1 MLGDGVLLSLVV
13 TGANRHEVSRL
24 ATLLDTV
31 IIECPD
37 IRHLCLEK
45 GYTGEPA
52 LEVSDP

>member
-1 MLGDGVLLSLVV
+1 MLGGGVLLSLVI

-31 IIECPD
+31 IIERPD

-52 LEVSDP
+52 LEVSVP